1 MLNLLFNQNTLLIV
15 AGLVLAVALGG
26 YLCYTKIDHNKKPVK
41 KTTTKKAPAKKT
53 TTKKTT
59 TTKKKSTKKK

>member
-1 MLNLLFNQNTLLIV
+1 MLNALFSQNTLIIV

-26 YLCYTKIDHNKKPVK
+26 YLCYTKIDHSKKPVK
-41 KTTTKKAPAKKT
+41 KTTTKKAPS
-53 TTKKTT
+53 KKTT